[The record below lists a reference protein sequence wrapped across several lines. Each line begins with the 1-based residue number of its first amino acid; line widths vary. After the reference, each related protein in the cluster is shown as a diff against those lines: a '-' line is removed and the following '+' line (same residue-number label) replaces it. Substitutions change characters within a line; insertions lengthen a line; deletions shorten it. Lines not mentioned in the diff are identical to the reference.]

1 MSVKVDASGFAKFRA
16 SLGNARVEQHI
27 KSALNETVMTA
38 LGATKKATPVV
49 TGTLR
54 REWKVTP
61 VMKEG
66 AAYVASLYNDTKY
79 APYVEY
85 GHRTNRKDGSHGWV
99 EGQYMMTNACK
110 QTQAVTSKI
119 ARKHIQAMLTEM
131 GMK

>member
-1 MSVKVDASGFAKFRA
+1 MSVKVDVSGFAKYRA
-16 SLGNARVEQHI
+16 SLGNAKVEQHI
-27 KSALNETVMTA
+27 QGALKETVITA
-38 LGATKKATPVV
+38 LGATRKATPVI

-66 AAYVASLYNDTKY
+66 TAYVASLYNDTKY

-99 EGQYMMTNACK
+99 EGQYMMTNTCK
-110 QTQAVTSKI
+110 QVQAESGKI
-119 ARKHIQAMLTEM
+119 GKKHIQAMLAEM

>member
-1 MSVKVDASGFAKFRA
+1 MSIKVDVSGFAKYRA
-16 SLGNARVEQHI
+16 SLGNAKVEQHI
-27 KSALNETVMTA
+27 QGALKETVITA
-38 LGATKKATPVV
+38 LGATKKATPVI

-61 VMKEG
+61 VMKEET
-66 AAYVASLYNDTKY
+66 AYVASLYNDTKY

-110 QTQAVTSKI
+110 QVQAETGKI
-119 ARKHIQAMLTEM
+119 GRKHIQAMLAEM

>member
-1 MSVKVDASGFAKFRA
+1 MSVKVDVSGFAKYRA
-16 SLGNARVEQHI
+16 SLGNAKVEQHI
-27 KSALNETVMTA
+27 QGALKETVITA
-38 LGATKKATPVV
+38 LGATKKTTPVI

-66 AAYVASLYNDTKY
+66 TAYVASLYNDTKY

-110 QTQAVTSKI
+110 QVQAETGEIGK
-119 ARKHIQAMLTEM
+119 KHIQAMLAEM

>member
-1 MSVKVDASGFAKFRA
+1 MSIKVDVSGFAKYRA
-16 SLGNARVEQHI
+16 SLGNAKVEQHI
-27 KSALNETVMTA
+27 QGALKETVITA
-38 LGATKKATPVV
+38 LGATKKATPVI
-49 TGTLR
+49 TGPLR
-54 REWKVTP
+54 RDWKVTP

-66 AAYVASLYNDTKY
+66 TAYVASLYNDTKY

-110 QTQAVTSKI
+110 QVQAETGKI
-119 ARKHIQAMLTEM
+119 GRKHIQAMLAEM

>member
-1 MSVKVDASGFAKFRA
+1 MSVKVDASGFAKYRA
-16 SLGNARVEQHI
+16 SLGNAKVEQHI
-27 KSALNETVMTA
+27 QGALKETVITA
-38 LGATKKATPVV
+38 LGATKKATPVI

-61 VMKEG
+61 VTKEG
-66 AAYVASLYNDTKY
+66 TAYVASLYNDTKY

-110 QTQAVTSKI
+110 QVQAETGKISK
-119 ARKHIQAMLTEM
+119 KHIQAMLAEM